1 MNDQMDRN
9 SMADIELVTPAAIV
23 RSSIDY
29 VIDVDNNNSS
39 VLVHPALME
48 AEQRKGLLDD
58 SDSDEEPDLSP
69 ATAPLHTR
77 PTSRCPS
84 NPSACFNVISTSLPF
99 RLLLIVAIIAVF
111 TLQPGN
117 THIISVNTTLHKM

>member
-29 VIDVDNNNSS
+29 FIDKNHNNAS
-39 VLVHPALME
+39 VLHDPVLME

-58 SDSDEEPDLSP
+58 SDSDEEEPDLSLN
-69 ATAPLHTR
+69 TVPLQTR
-77 PTSRCPS
+77 TTSRCPS
-84 NPSACFNVISTSLPF
+84 TPSACFHVISTSLPF

-111 TLQPGN
+111 TLQPGS
-117 THIISVNTTLHKM
+117 TM

>member
-23 RSSIDY
+23 RSSVDY
-29 VIDVDNNNSS
+29 VIDENHNNATILHDP
-39 VLVHPALME
+39 VLME

-58 SDSDEEPDLSP
+58 SDSDEEQPD
-69 ATAPLHTR
+69 APSNTVPQQTR

-84 NPSACFNVISTSLPF
+84 TPSACYHVISTSLPF

-111 TLQPGN
+111 TLQPGS
-117 THIISVNTTLHKM
+117 TM